1 MQAEIESLMK
11 RLASQE
17 AKLARLESIL
27 EQEGGGRAQDAER
40 QEESDS
46 LSRSARALNQL
57 TKR

>member
-1 MQAEIESLMK
+1 MK

-17 AKLARLESIL
+17 AKLARLESML
-27 EQEGGGRAQDAER
+27 SQEGGKQDAEPAAQ

>member
-1 MQAEIESLMK
+1 MK

-17 AKLARLESIL
+17 AKLARLESML
-27 EQEGGGRAQDAER
+27 SQEGGKQDAEPAAAQQ

>member
-1 MQAEIESLMK
+1 MK

-17 AKLARLESIL
+17 AKLARLESML
-27 EQEGGGRAQDAER
+27 SQEGGKQDAEPAAA
-40 QEESDS
+40 QQGESDS